1 MKKCQRAIKH
11 YKEEERIREIR
22 NGIESQIRND
32 SRRLW
37 KGIGRQLYEEKS
49 RKAMV
54 IKDPT
59 SGKLCTD
66 EVEVCELWAQHYK
79 KLGSKGDGHSKDFLY
94 WEKFEVRKPQNKGKV
109 YVEVKS
115 IGMRT

>member
-11 YKEEERIREIR
+11 YKEEERVREIG

-37 KGIGRQLYEEKS
+37 KWIGSQLCQEES
-49 RKAMV
+49 RKVMV

-59 SGKLCTD
+59 SDKLCTD
-66 EVEVCELWAQHYK
+66 EVEVCE
-79 KLGSKGDGHSKDFLY
+79 
-94 WEKFEVRKPQNKGKV
+94 
-109 YVEVKS
+109 
-115 IGMRT
+115 

>member
-11 YKEEERIREIR
+11 YKEEERVREIG

-37 KGIGRQLYEEKS
+37 KWIGRQLYEEKS

-54 IKDPT
+54 IK
-59 SGKLCTD
+59 K
-66 EVEVCELWAQHYK
+66 
-79 KLGSKGDGHSKDFLY
+79 GSY
-94 WEKFEVRKPQNKGKV
+94 EW
-109 YVEVKS
+109 
-115 IGMRT
+115 

>member
-11 YKEEERIREIR
+11 YKEEERVREIR

-37 KGIGRQLYEEKS
+37 KWIGRQLYEEKS

-59 SGKLCTD
+59 SDKLCTD
-66 EVEVCELWAQHYK
+66 EQEVCELWAQHYK
-79 KLGSKGDGHSKDFLY
+79 KLG
-94 WEKFEVRKPQNKGKV
+94 
-109 YVEVKS
+109 
-115 IGMRT
+115 

>member
-11 YKEEERIREIR
+11 YKEQEERVGEIG

-37 KGIGRQLYEEKS
+37 QWIRSQLCQEKS

-54 IKDPT
+54 IKKR
-59 SGKLCTD
+59 SY
-66 EVEVCELWAQHYK
+66 EW
-79 KLGSKGDGHSKDFLY
+79 
-94 WEKFEVRKPQNKGKV
+94 
-109 YVEVKS
+109 
-115 IGMRT
+115 

>member
-11 YKEEERIREIR
+11 YKEEERVGEIG

-37 KGIGRQLYEEKS
+37 QWIGRQLYEEKS

-54 IKDPT
+54 IKDPP

-66 EVEVCELWAQHYK
+66 EVEVCELWSEHY
-79 KLGSKGDGHSKDFLY
+79 SIDG
-94 WEKFEVRKPQNKGKV
+94 R
-109 YVEVKS
+109 VK
-115 IGMRT
+115 RRWP

>member
-11 YKEEERIREIR
+11 YKEEERVREIG

-37 KGIGRQLYEEKS
+37 QWIGRQLCQEKS

-54 IKDPT
+54 IKK
-59 SGKLCTD
+59 GF
-66 EVEVCELWAQHYK
+66 YK
-79 KLGSKGDGHSKDFLY
+79 
-94 WEKFEVRKPQNKGKV
+94 W
-109 YVEVKS
+109 
-115 IGMRT
+115 

>member
-1 MKKCQRAIKH
+1 MVLNPRPGMTVADC
-11 YKEEERIREIR
+11 
-22 NGIESQIRND
+22 GIESQTRND

-37 KGIGRQLYEEKS
+37 QWIGRQLYGEKS

-66 EVEVCELWAQHYK
+66 EVELCELWAQHYK

-94 WEKFEVRKPQNKGKV
+94 WEKFEVNKPQNKGKV

>member
-11 YKEEERIREIR
+11 YKEEERVREIG

-37 KGIGRQLYEEKS
+37 KWIGRQLCQEES
-49 RKAMV
+49 RKVMV

-66 EVEVCELWAQHYK
+66 EVEVCDLWSEHY
-79 KLGSKGDGHSKDFLY
+79 SIDG
-94 WEKFEVRKPQNKGKV
+94 R
-109 YVEVKS
+109 VKRRWS
-115 IGMRT
+115 